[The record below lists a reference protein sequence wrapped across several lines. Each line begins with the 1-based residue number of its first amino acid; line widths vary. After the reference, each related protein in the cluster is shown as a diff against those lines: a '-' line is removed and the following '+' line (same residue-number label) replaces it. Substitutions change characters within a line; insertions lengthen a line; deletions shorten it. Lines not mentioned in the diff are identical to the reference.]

1 MFPFPFCC
9 GSNLFSYED
18 MQKHKLN
25 MLKAVRNSLE
35 TRLAA
40 TNAAIATLDRQVA
53 DSEGSAEG
61 TSEAA

>member
-9 GSNLFSYED
+9 GPKSFSYAD

-40 TNAAIATLDRQVA
+40 TNAAIATLERQVA
-53 DSEGSAEG
+53 DSDGGVEG

>member
-9 GSNLFSYED
+9 GSKLFSYED

-25 MLKAVRNSLE
+25 ILKAMRNSLE

-40 TNAAIATLDRQVA
+40 TNAAISTLERQVA
-53 DSEGSAEG
+53 DSEGPSEG
-61 TSEAA
+61 ASEAV